1 MNADEIITD
10 ELRSRIGRTTP
21 LLSLELMSPS
31 DVRRY
36 VDATGD
42 ANPLWLDDEF
52 AWSQG
57 YRGRRLNKEIVL
69 RRRQTAVRLPRPTS
83 TDKARDQGSS

>member
-1 MNADEIITD
+1 MTDSPQSMITPELCNWVGSKSPLVQLEI
-10 ELRSRIGRTTP
+10 
-21 LLSLELMSPS
+21 MSAS

-52 AWSQG
+52 ARAQAIRAASFRPLLWDG
-57 YRGRRLNKEIVL
+57 FRL
-69 RRRQTAVRLPRPTS
+69 A
-83 TDKARDQGSS
+83 